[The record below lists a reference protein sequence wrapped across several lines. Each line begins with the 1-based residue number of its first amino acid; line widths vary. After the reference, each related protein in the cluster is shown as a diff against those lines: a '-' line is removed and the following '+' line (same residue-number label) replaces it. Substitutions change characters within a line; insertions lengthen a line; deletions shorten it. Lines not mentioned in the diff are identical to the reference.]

1 MVFILYLFKTILCS
15 QCFNVNYLMIIIEYI
30 MVAEL
35 KLFLKDTLVL
45 TEIKISRGSQLG
57 RYLVTIN
64 SGYESQSWWHSF
76 VSPVLERLRQED
88 L

>member
-1 MVFILYLFKTILCS
+1 
-15 QCFNVNYLMIIIEYI
+15 MIIIEYI

-57 RYLVTIN
+57 RYLVIII
-64 SGYESQSWWHSF
+64 SGYESQSWWHIF